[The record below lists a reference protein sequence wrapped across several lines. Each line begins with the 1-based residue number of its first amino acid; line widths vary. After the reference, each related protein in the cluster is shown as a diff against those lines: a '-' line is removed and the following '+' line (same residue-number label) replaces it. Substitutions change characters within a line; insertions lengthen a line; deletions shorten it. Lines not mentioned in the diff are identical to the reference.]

1 MRVPSR
7 LISAAFGCRSIAWFR
22 TRRRERLDASMPR
35 ALPTWATLRDA
46 RIRKSVAGPLSLSLP
61 HLSRRDPPTDS
72 LDAAA
77 TDNELLRN
85 AYKYIRDNTQLDFR
99 TRAAAMHKL
108 NAMPT
113 DVRLALPFLFLPRL
127 RLTLFWTA

>member
-1 MRVPSR
+1 MTPVCPAHFLRGPPCATPASANPSQVR
-7 LISAAFGCRSIAWFR
+7 
-22 TRRRERLDASMPR
+22 
-35 ALPTWATLRDA
+35 
-46 RIRKSVAGPLSLSLP
+46 SLSLCLASQEGTHP
-61 HLSRRDPPTDS
+61 LT